1 LDSKDNDTT
10 DTTDTA
16 AAAGAPPAALLRA
29 LRSLLRPLVRFL
41 VARQVPYPFLANLLK
56 GVYVEIAER
65 DFALAG
71 KRLTDSR
78 ISLLTGVYR
87 RDVKRLRAE
96 LREGSV
102 IPPAVSLGAEVVAH
116 WNGLPEFVDAEG
128 RPNPLPVHAEAGPS
142 FETLVASVSTD
153 IRARSVLDEWLRLGV
168 VHFDDRGRV
177 VLDSG
182 AFVPQKGIE
191 EKLYYFGRN
200 LRDHIAAAAHNVQAE
215 EPPFA
220 ERSVYYGR
228 LSAASV
234 AEIGEFAAEQGMTA
248 LQAVNRLAIR
258 LQERDAQAGDTT
270 RRMTFGVYFLEA
282 EAEPASD
289 AEPTDA

>member
-1 LDSKDNDTT
+1 MDSRDNDTT
-10 DTTDTA
+10 D
-16 AAAGAPPAALLRA
+16 AAGAPPTALLRA

-87 RDVKRLRAE
+87 RDVKRLRSE
-96 LREGSV
+96 LREGNV
-102 IPPAVSLGAEVVAH
+102 IPPTVSLGAEVVAR
-116 WNGLPEFVDAEG
+116 WNGLPEFTDAEG
-128 RPNPLPVHAEAGPS
+128 RPNPLPVHATDAPS
-142 FETLVASVSTD
+142 FETLVATVSTD

-168 VHFDDRGRV
+168 VHFDGSGRV
-177 VLDSG
+177 VLDAG
-182 AFVPQKGIE
+182 VFVPQKGME

-200 LRDHIAAAAHNVQAE
+200 LRDHIAAAAHNVE
-215 EPPFA
+215 GEGPPFA

-234 AEIGEFAAEQGMTA
+234 EEISKFAAEQGMTA
-248 LQAVNRLAIR
+248 LQAVNRLAIH
-258 LQERDAQAGDTT
+258 LQERDAQVGDAS

-289 AEPTDA
+289 EEPSDE

>member
-1 LDSKDNDTT
+1 MESDDNATT
-10 DTTDTA
+10 HAVATPLTA
-16 AAAGAPPAALLRA
+16 LVRA
-29 LRSLLRPLVRFL
+29 SRTLLRPLVRLL
-41 VARQVPYPFLANLLK
+41 VARQVSYPFLANLLK
-56 GVYVEIAER
+56 GIYVEVAER
-65 DFALAG
+65 DFGLAG

-87 RDVKRLRAE
+87 RDVKRVRAE
-96 LREGSV
+96 LREGTA

-116 WNGLPEFVDAEG
+116 WNGRPEFMDAEG
-128 RPNPLPVHAEAGPS
+128 RPNPLPVYSDAEPS

-168 VHFDDRGRV
+168 VHFDDSGRV
-177 VLDSG
+177 VLDAG
-182 AFVPQKGIE
+182 AFVPQKGLD

-215 EPPFA
+215 QPPFA
-220 ERSVYYGR
+220 ERSVHYGR

-248 LQAVNRLAIR
+248 LQAVNRLAIQ
-258 LQERDAQAGDTT
+258 LQERDAQTGDAT

-289 AEPTDA
+289 AEPNDE

>member
-1 LDSKDNDTT
+1 MGSRDKDTT
-10 DTTDTA
+10 E
-16 AAAGAPPAALLRA
+16 AAGAPPTALLRA
-29 LRSLLRPLVRFL
+29 LRSLLRPLVRLL

-87 RDVKRLRAE
+87 RDVKRLRTE

-102 IPPAVSLGAEVVAH
+102 IPPTVSLGAEVVAR

-128 RPNPLPVHAEAGPS
+128 HPNPLPVHAEGAPS
-142 FETLVASVSTD
+142 FESLVASVSTD

-182 AFVPQKGIE
+182 VFVPQKGME

-200 LRDHIAAAAHNVQAE
+200 LRDHIAAAAHNVQVE

-258 LQERDAQAGDTT
+258 LQERDAQAGDAT
-270 RRMTFGVYFLEA
+270 RRMTFGVYFLET

-289 AEPTDA
+289 AEPNDE